1 MAAENSTEV
10 PLKEGNSC
18 FSDRQVET
26 PTRKLSETGLID
38 PIINPAGTLKKMGYF
53 ELSD

>member
-10 PLKEGNSC
+10 PLEEGNSC

-26 PTRKLSETGLID
+26 PKRKLSETGLID
-38 PIINPAGTLKKMGYF
+38 PIINPSGTSKKMG
-53 ELSD
+53 